1 MEELLQPVLDR
12 LTPVGRQNFR
22 PLALTVNLGY
32 RFYAHNLH
40 RFYTC
45 DWPLQMARRTDPETN
60 HNSCHRESPGMRLTL
75 IQPAIGHRIGESYIR
90 SW

>member
-1 MEELLQPVLDR
+1 MSVRELAEGHERAWKSCYSLSSIGRR
-12 LTPVGRQNFR
+12 LWAARNFR

-45 DWPLQMARRTDPETN
+45 DWPLQIARRAELEGTTIPVVEN
-60 HNSCHRESPGMRLTL
+60 RRVCG
-75 IQPAIGHRIGESYIR
+75 
-90 SW
+90 